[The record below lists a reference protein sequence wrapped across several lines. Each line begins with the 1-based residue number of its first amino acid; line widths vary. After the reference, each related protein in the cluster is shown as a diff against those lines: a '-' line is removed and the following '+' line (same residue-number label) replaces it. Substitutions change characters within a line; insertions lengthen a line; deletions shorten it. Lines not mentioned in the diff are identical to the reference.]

1 MMNTLVCVKDVMKPG
16 NMIVTLSTDSNYVKH
31 ATHLLRSIAVNSP
44 AVKVHCRAIDCSSEE
59 LQQLKDAHPN
69 IILDDEQLGLPSKRQ
84 YFRAGTVLS
93 TDITQ
98 RGPHGSHLLSYRQCY
113 VSNTR
118 YRNILHCLETLGE
131 DTVILLDAD
140 AIVRKDLCELQAFID
155 DYDVCCNVGTDADR
169 YPNRRCWECSCIIVK
184 NTKNAIDFFNAVKRC
199 TESAMTDWDSD
210 QFAIENVYA
219 KNKGSI
225 SLCEKIRHI
234 EDLSWRDVTL
244 HNWQTLQYE
253 YSPDSYIWPG
263 SGEAKFTSVYLKER
277 DKYAI

>member
-1 MMNTLVCVKDVMKPG
+1 
-16 NMIVTLSTDSNYVKH
+16 MIITFSTDSNYIKH
-31 ATHLLRSIAVNSP
+31 SSRLLKSIAVNSP
-44 AVKVHCRAIDCSSEE
+44 HLRVHCRAIDCTEYEIQLLQSS
-59 LQQLKDAHPN
+59 HPN
-69 IILDDEQLGLPSKRQ
+69 VIIVNEQLNLSTKRQ

-93 TDITQ
+93 TDLYK
-98 RGPHGSHLLSYRQCY
+98 RGPHGAHLLSYRQCF

-140 AIVRKDLCELQAFID
+140 AIVRKNLCELQAFID
-155 DYDVCCNVGTDADR
+155 SYDVCCNVGTDADR

-184 NTKNAIDFFNAVKRC
+184 NTKNAIDFFNAVKQC
-199 TESAMTDWDSD
+199 TESTMTDWDSD

-219 KNKGSI
+219 QSKNSI
-225 SLCEKIRHI
+225 LLCEKIHHI

-263 SGEAKFTSVYLKER
+263 SGEAKFTSTYLKER
-277 DKYAI
+277 NKYSV